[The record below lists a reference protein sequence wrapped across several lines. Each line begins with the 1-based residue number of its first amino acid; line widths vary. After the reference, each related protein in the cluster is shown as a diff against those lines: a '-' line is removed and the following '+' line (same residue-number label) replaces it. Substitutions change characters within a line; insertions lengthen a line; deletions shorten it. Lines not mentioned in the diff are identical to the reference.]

1 MFGFIFSDTL
11 YDASLLEIGPQLFP
25 AARFLCAQSS
35 SPHSQH

>member
-25 AARFLCAQSS
+25 AARFLCDSILQ
-35 SPHSQH
+35 PT